1 MVSFFRKLVAA
12 VLIAGA
18 AIAFSAPASAGDPQ
32 IDAAKAQG
40 IVGERIDGYL
50 GIVDASAD
58 ASLTRKVQD
67 INNKR
72 RAAYDDLAS
81 QTNTTPQQ
89 VARVTGEK
97 LVSEAAPGEYI
108 MDDSGTWKQ
117 K

>member
-1 MVSFFRKLVAA
+1 MVSFFRKLAAA

>member
-1 MVSFFRKLVAA
+1 MVSTIRTFIAAALLAVAA
-12 VLIAGA
+12 M
-18 AIAFSAPASAGDPQ
+18 AFAAPASAGDPQ
-32 IDAAKAQG
+32 IDAAKSQG

-50 GIVDASAD
+50 GLVADSAD

-97 LVSEAAPGEYI
+97 LVREAAAGEYV